1 MATLTFKLKT
11 YTDSGVMGLVRTLTE
26 NGYGVRFRK
35 GNCTKLMVDVT
46 DDDALIREWDMQKGE
61 DDGNH
66 NS

>member
-11 YTDSGVMGLVRTLTE
+11 YTDSGVMGFVRTLTE

-46 DDDALIREWDMQKGE
+46 DDDALIREWQEGE
-61 DDGNH
+61 NNEQADE
-66 NS
+66 